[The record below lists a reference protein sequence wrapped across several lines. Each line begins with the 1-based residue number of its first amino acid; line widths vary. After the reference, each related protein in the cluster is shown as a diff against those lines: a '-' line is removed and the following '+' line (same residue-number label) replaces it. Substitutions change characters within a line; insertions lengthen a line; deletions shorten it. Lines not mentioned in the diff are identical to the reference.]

1 MTCVLNVRV
10 NNISF
15 ITCHLAVLIEH
26 STWIKQLTCRKLC
39 QLNLQNTPCHCL
51 ESNANFQCRLY
62 AYLTKVIQE
71 TRGVGY
77 VFVRIVKL
85 IMYYMYK
92 LMLAKSKS
100 IWHSKFNGLLYY
112 MYNCCYQYK
121 QNVHIPMSFALSKN
135 NVVYV
140 DFDGTFVQ
148 LSTLIL
154 IFSLYVIVLTV
165 T

>member
-39 QLNLQNTPCHCL
+39 QLNLQ
-51 ESNANFQCRLY
+51 
-62 AYLTKVIQE
+62 KVIQE

-135 NVVYV
+135 NVAYV